1 MLKAYVLHWISI
13 SNHNALTMNR
23 KLKNK
28 VFCRE
33 IERMEREGGV
43 RNSYMVSWGVDNETY
58 I

>member
-13 SNHNALTMNR
+13 SNHNDLTMNR

-33 IERMEREGGV
+33 IERMKREGGV
-43 RNSYMVSWGVDNETY
+43 RISYMVSWGVNNETY
-58 I
+58 V